1 MDDEHKA
8 LFGHA
13 NLLLSAVLEER
24 PKQECK
30 ALLDQ
35 MLETVVV
42 HFKDEEALLART
54 SFPDTKHHIQCHKA
68 LVAEALDMSERFDRN
83 ALSVGEL
90 FSFLA
95 HEIVAQHVL
104 REDKKFFP
112 YLSAVPPQ
120 QSDAPTR
127 PHQIARAIT

>member
-1 MDDEHKA
+1 MPCA
-8 LFGHA
+8 LGKDPRMHG
-13 NLLLSAVLEER
+13 LESER
-24 PKQECK
+24 HEGRTEPY
-30 ALLDQ
+30 
-35 MLETVVV
+35 
-42 HFKDEEALLART
+42 ART

-83 ALSVGEL
+83 ELSVGEL